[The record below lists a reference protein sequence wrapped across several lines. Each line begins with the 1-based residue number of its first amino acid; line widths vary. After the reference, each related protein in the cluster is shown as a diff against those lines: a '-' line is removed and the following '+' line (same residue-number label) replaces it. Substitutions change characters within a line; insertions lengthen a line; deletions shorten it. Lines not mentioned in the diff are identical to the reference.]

1 MWLRT
6 GINVLRLE
14 TTATVRPADLQR
26 GGDPRHL
33 GMLVHGWRLEPMT
46 ARERS

>member
-1 MWLRT
+1 
-6 GINVLRLE
+6 VLRLE